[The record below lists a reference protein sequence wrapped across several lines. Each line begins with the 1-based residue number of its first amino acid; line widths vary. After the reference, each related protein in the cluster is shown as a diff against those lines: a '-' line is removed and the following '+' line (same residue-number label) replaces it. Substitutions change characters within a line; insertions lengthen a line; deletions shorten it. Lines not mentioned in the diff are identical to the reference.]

1 MIRLLLFLVL
11 SLPLTAN
18 AIEGCAYTQCT
29 GQVKRLVRD
38 STDIRLSVLP
48 NEIVVPQLQRDERL
62 SYISPTMRKVI
73 KPLNALSHNMLF
85 VLFVGVSMV
94 LVGSLVGIK
103 TLYTYDDGHTDFKQV
118 SYRNASVL
126 FILGCSMTS
135 AAFLSAV

>member
-1 MIRLLLFLVL
+1 MIRLLLVMML
-11 SLPLTAN
+11 SLPFTAF
-18 AIEGCAYTQCT
+18 AVEGCAYTQCT

-62 SYISPTMRKVI
+62 SYISPTVRKAI
-73 KPLNALSHNMLF
+73 QPLSAFSHNMLF

-94 LVGSLVGIK
+94 LVGSLVGVK

-126 FILGCSMTS
+126 FILGCSMVS